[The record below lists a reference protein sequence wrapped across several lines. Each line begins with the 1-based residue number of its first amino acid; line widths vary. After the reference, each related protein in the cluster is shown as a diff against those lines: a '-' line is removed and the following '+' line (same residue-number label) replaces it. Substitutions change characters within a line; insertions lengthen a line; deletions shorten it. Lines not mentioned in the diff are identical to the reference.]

1 MIVFCFHSILNTLVA
16 KINAMIK
23 AIWLARRNHWTQR
36 SAGVDLRLAPFL
48 LCEVGLFLIIICLTI
63 GKVEELRKILAE
75 LSILNCLQLLLV
87 QVHLAFLMQ
96 LFDGDHAV
104 QVRLRHL
111 VVRVGRDG
119 PKELRI
125 SIDEFVVQ
133 LALTNCLLKQLVF
146 RQLVQRLV
154 CQQVLVR
161 LPYLF

>member
-1 MIVFCFHSILNTLVA
+1 M
-16 KINAMIK
+16 
-23 AIWLARRNHWTQR
+23 
-36 SAGVDLRLAPFL
+36 
-48 LCEVGLFLIIICLTI
+48 
-63 GKVEELRKILAE
+63 RKILAE
-75 LSILNCLQLLLV
+75 LAVLDGEQLLLV

-96 LFDGDHAV
+96 LFDGYHTV

-125 SIDEFVVQ
+125 SIDELVVQ

-154 CQQVLVR
+154 RQQVLVR
-161 LPYLF
+161 LPYLFQLLMVRLVRFQVAREDRLRNRTRAVMLVLDCCRTLLFFESVAFKGWR